1 MLFYHVHD
9 KIDSEIK
16 QRGENRLMNENQ
28 RINVDVD
35 KSLWR
40 DVGIRCAE
48 QGVTKRTF
56 MEQALEE
63 KLERDKNKQ
72 GVPDE

>member
-1 MLFYHVHD
+1 M
-9 KIDSEIK
+9 S
-16 QRGENRLMNENQ
+16 GNQ

-63 KLERDKNKQ
+63 KLERDSAEQNDH
-72 GVPDE
+72 DE